1 MSTLLDVFNDRTA
14 NFSQQQ
20 GKSEHLVGNLFTL
33 LGDNNKF
40 IAGTYKALLKRPELF
55 GSNASTLLY
64 ALDVG
69 QSFKKD
75 ALYIMFQGFLE
86 RPPTTTE
93 SNIMFTWAEHLRTKN
108 EFIEYEPVMN
118 KLNSILKAWFAD
130 KTIVYNGEHVPLSFF
145 RPILYN
151 AAGVNVIELL
161 PYIAYLF
168 TYHIYGMPMQFSD
181 AMSSSSLRSYIASLE
196 DWFAKCYN
204 ELYSETAITA
214 VGEVNEE
221 IDDTTWEAFYDKML
235 DSSKIVELRNEE
247 IRKTKGLLEGMIQDQ
262 QSINDADLSER
273 YSIVLKRLVDI
284 AIEMSPINK
293 IIDKIPGFDP
303 AYYDSAELANI
314 TSYIVSKTNF
324 TAIIDSNDNYRY
336 MLAQSKQELDIEE
349 LAFSKPTFD
358 LNVFQLGL
366 QRPFCSSDIASEI
379 FKGYIRTKFEAK
391 RSYMLDDSPIYL
403 TSSDLENS
411 NLYPFLLGMFVNGVW
426 ALEFNEM
433 KEIMKTLIK
442 KDEVRDLF
450 NLHKLL
456 VLIRGHT
463 TQSILAPIY
472 IISLLNSFVLQNCNL
487 GQELSSFNPYI
498 YLRQVIVD
506 EARVIKL
513 QNMLYSTLILNN
525 KQYKTLVNNANAK
538 IYEILTS
545 KPIVIMP
552 YVQTIAD
559 AASIYALGGCDCYR
573 FLKYSNPITRGYGF
587 ISRTMNMNEEIY
599 VAYLFS
605 AAIKN
610 ETVFE
615 MITDENADIVSIR
628 NNLATASKKEVEPE
642 HLFKYEFKDGSYT
655 KRPIGSFVDI
665 EIMNSESS
673 IDVSGTLI
681 SERTQRSS
689 INPIS
694 ILLNY
699 SMPQSEPKNV
709 LANEVL
715 RVKRLTEDDGSFNS
729 SIPSTANGFNYKSNF
744 ISLKLNSNGSVKY
757 LPVYNVAS
765 KTMTRNVAMIK
776 PDGRRLIEIHTPLFN
791 GQVNNVYWIYTDVRK
806 ESKFEKQDLKESG
819 FQPRDGTFMLT
830 DRIQPIPK

>member
-314 TSYIVSKTNF
+314 TSYVVSKTNF

-336 MLAQSKQELDIEE
+336 MLAQSKQELDVEE

-379 FKGYIRTKFEAK
+379 FKGYIRSKFEAK

-403 TSSDLENS
+403 TSSDLESS

-442 KDEVRDLF
+442 KDEVRDFF

-456 VLIRGHT
+456 VLIHGHT

-472 IISLLNSFVLQNCNL
+472 IISLLNSFVLQSCNL

-587 ISRTMNMNEEIY
+587 ISRTMNMNEELY

-665 EIMNSESS
+665 EITNGE
-673 IDVSGTLI
+673 
-681 SERTQRSS
+681 SS

-757 LPVYNVAS
+757 LPIYNVAS

-791 GQVNNVYWIYTDVRK
+791 GQVNNVYWIYTDIRK